1 MLLPGAFHARRAVT
15 NACLACSQLHRVC
28 VQTTNYEKN
37 SRLSYESANERVID
51 FCFFIKCLSV
61 GSSEH
66 TIRIW

>member
-1 MLLPGAFHARRAVT
+1 MHAELSQMHAW
-15 NACLACSQLHRVC
+15 LAHSCIESVC
-28 VQTTNYEKN
+28 RLRITRKK

-51 FCFFIKCLSV
+51 FCFFIKSLSV